1 MNAKWISQVTSSATL
16 RQCLEELAGE
26 GKIDL
31 PRLAMLTPME
41 LSDICGVEENI
52 AENAIRKARQ
62 LAGYQ
67 PIQRVSKGAKTDTI
81 PTGVKEFDEKT
92 PWGGLPKYKIHLFAG
107 KYGTGKSILAM
118 QIVAS
123 AIALNYKPVFYIDT
137 ENAFNEK
144 MMDALTRRF
153 VGKPLDDVL
162 DQDFVVIKT
171 ADVFA
176 LTETIKYEIPPEVR
190 LIVVDSIIEPFRAQF
205 RGREKLAS
213 RQQWLHYLVDLL
225 RRRTLAGATVILTN
239 QVSARPELLGEEDAP
254 AGGNILLHTANTIW
268 RMRRRGQD
276 GGYIEALDVPGLAR
290 GTRYNYTIRDDG
302 LY

>member
-1 MNAKWISQVTSSATL
+1 MKWISQVTSSSAL

-31 PRLAMLTPME
+31 TRFAMLTPME
-41 LSDICGVEENI
+41 VADLCGVDESI

-62 LAGYQ
+62 LAGYS
-67 PIQRVSKGAKTDTI
+67 PVKVVKRGEKADVIKTGI
-81 PTGVKEFDEKT
+81 AEFDEKT
-92 PWGGLPKYKIHLFAG
+92 PWGGLQRGKIHLFAG

-118 QIVAS
+118 QISAS
-123 AIALNYKPVFYIDT
+123 ALASGYKPVYYIDT
-137 ENAFNEK
+137 ENAFNDK
-144 MMDALTRRF
+144 MMDALLRRF
-153 VGKPLDDVL
+153 LGKSLDEIPES
-162 DQDFVVIKT
+162 DFTIVKT

-176 LTETIKYEIPPEVR
+176 LTEVIKYEIPPEARV
-190 LIVVDSIIEPFRAQF
+190 IVVDSIIEPFRAQF
-205 RGREKLAS
+205 KGREKLAS

-225 RRRTLAGATVILTN
+225 RRRTFQGATVILTN

-268 RMRRRGQD
+268 RMRRKGQD

>member
-1 MNAKWISQVTSSATL
+1 MKWVSQVTSSSAL
-16 RQCLEELAGE
+16 RQCLEELASE

-31 PRLAMLTPME
+31 TRFAMLTPME
-41 LSDICGVEENI
+41 VVDLCGVDESI

-62 LAGYQ
+62 LSGYS
-67 PIQRVSKGAKTDTI
+67 PVKVVKRGEKADVIKTGI
-81 PTGVKEFDEKT
+81 AEFDEKT
-92 PWGGLPKYKIHLFAG
+92 PWGGLQSGKIHLFAG

-118 QIVAS
+118 QISAS
-123 AIALNYKPVFYIDT
+123 ALASGYKPVYYVDT
-137 ENAFNEK
+137 ENAFNDK
-144 MMDALTRRF
+144 MMDALLRRF
-153 VGKPLDDVL
+153 LGKSLDEIPES
-162 DQDFVVIKT
+162 DFTIVKT

-176 LTETIKYEIPPEVR
+176 LTEVIKYEIPPEVR
-190 LIVVDSIIEPFRAQF
+190 LITVDSIIEPFRAQF
-205 RGREKLAS
+205 KGREKLAS

-239 QVSARPELLGEEDAP
+239 QVSARPEVLGEEDAP

-268 RMRRRGQD
+268 RLRRRGQD

-290 GTRYNYTIRDDG
+290 GTKYNYTIRDDG